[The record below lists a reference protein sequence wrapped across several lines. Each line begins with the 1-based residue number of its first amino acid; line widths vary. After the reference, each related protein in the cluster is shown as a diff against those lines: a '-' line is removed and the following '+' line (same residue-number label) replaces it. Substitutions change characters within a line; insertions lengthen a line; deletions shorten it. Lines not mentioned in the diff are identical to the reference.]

1 MYFICNYLLKDSSYK
16 CINIPKMKKTL
27 FNLSVILVILPVSF
41 GSSGKMSCNNSKCKS
56 DKKSEVKHQDNED
69 KDKGSNSKQ
78 IKENT
83 FRMNCMEIV

>member
-41 GSSGKMSCNNSKCKS
+41 GSSGKMSCNKSKCKS
-56 DKKSEVKHQDNED
+56 DKKSEVKHQDTEDED
-69 KDKGSNSKQ
+69 KDSASNK

-83 FRMNCMEIV
+83 FRMNCIGIV

>member
-1 MYFICNYLLKDSSYK
+1 
-16 CINIPKMKKTL
+16 MKKTL

-56 DKKSEVKHQDNED
+56 EKKSEAKHQDTDDKNKD
-69 KDKGSNSKQ
+69 KDSDYQK

-83 FRMNCMEIV
+83 FRMNCLGIV